1 MSNVSIY
8 EKNWID
14 LVFEGKNKAYGAY
27 QLRQETSKTSLIALI
42 SGITFFCG
50 AIGLGLFLT
59 SFGEAPTVIP
69 DNPDIVIKV
78 DNFTYPPKKNN
89 EPEKD
94 VVAPLVEDEPTEKV
108 ESKDLIDPTIV
119 KTKDATDVITKNADL
134 DKTKTDDPNPKGGN
148 TNETVLS
155 TDSGGNTTGN
165 ANDGNGEKKGNEINT
180 TNELDKLPL
189 YPGGMKRF
197 YEYVANNFSRPEI
210 EDSGEVTLS
219 VIMSFVIEKDGSLT
233 DIKAVR
239 STDYKLEK
247 EAIRLLKASK
257 VKWSPGIKDGKPVRT
272 LFMLPIKVK
281 I

>member
-27 QLRQETSKTSLIALI
+27 QLRQENSKTSLIAFL

-59 SFGEAPTVIP
+59 SFNDIPTPVP
-69 DNPDIVIKV
+69 TDLDRVIKV
-78 DNFTYPPKKNN
+78 DDFVYPPKKND
-89 EPEKD
+89 EPKKD
-94 VVAPLVEDEPTEKV
+94 IIAPPKKDEPTEKV
-108 ESKDLIDPTIV
+108 ETKDLVDPIIV
-119 KTKDATDVITKNADL
+119 KHTENPDDITKNEDL
-134 DKTKTDDPNPKGGN
+134 GKKNEDKNPDGGDHKGTVTMAN
-148 TNETVLS
+148 T
-155 TDSGGNTTGN
+155 GGTTTGTGK
-165 ANDGNGEKKGNEINT
+165 DDTGEKKGNDINT

-197 YEYVANNFSRPEI
+197 YEYVVNNFSRPEI
-210 EDSGEVTLS
+210 EEDGEVTLS

-247 EAIRLLKASK
+247 EAIRLLKSSK

-281 I
+281 L

>member
-27 QLRQETSKTSLIALI
+27 QLRQENSKTSLIAFL

-59 SFGEAPTVIP
+59 SFGDIPTPSPI
-69 DNPDIVIKV
+69 DEDIVIRV
-78 DNFTYPPKKNN
+78 DNFTYPPKKNE
-89 EPEKD
+89 EPKKD
-94 VVAPLVEDEPTEKV
+94 VVAPLIEDEPTQKI
-108 ESKDLIDPTIV
+108 ESKDLVDPIIV
-119 KTKDATDVITKNADL
+119 KSNDNPDDITKNVDL
-134 DKTKTDDPNPKGGN
+134 SKNNDDPNPNGGDTKG
-148 TNETVLS
+148 TVISTTTGGTSTGTS
-155 TDSGGNTTGN
+155 TDGDGESK
-165 ANDGNGEKKGNEINT
+165 GNGINT

-197 YEYVANNFSRPEI
+197 YEYVVNNFNRPEI
-210 EDSGEVTLS
+210 EEDGEVTLS

-281 I
+281 L

>member
-148 TNETVLS
+148 TNGTVLS
-155 TDSGGNTTGN
+155 PDSGGNTTGN
-165 ANDGNGEKKGNEINT
+165 GNDGNGEKKGNEINT

>member
-27 QLRQETSKTSLIALI
+27 QLRQENSKTSLIAFL

-59 SFGEAPTVIP
+59 SFGNIPTP
-69 DNPDIVIKV
+69 SPTDEDIVIRV
-78 DNFTYPPKKNN
+78 DNFTYPPKKNE
-89 EPEKD
+89 EPKKD
-94 VVAPLVEDEPTEKV
+94 VVAPLIEDEPTQKI
-108 ESKDLIDPTIV
+108 ESKDLVDPIIV
-119 KTKDATDVITKNADL
+119 KSTDNPDVITKNVDL
-134 DKTKTDDPNPKGGN
+134 SKNNDEPNPNGGDTKG
-148 TNETVLS
+148 TVIS
-155 TDSGGNTTGN
+155 TTTGGTSTGTG
-165 ANDGNGEKKGNEINT
+165 NDGDGESKGNGINT

-197 YEYVANNFSRPEI
+197 YEYVVNNFNRPEI
-210 EDSGEVTLS
+210 EDDGEVTLS

-281 I
+281 L

>member
-27 QLRQETSKTSLIALI
+27 QLRQENSKTSLIAFL

-59 SFGEAPTVIP
+59 SFGNIPTP
-69 DNPDIVIKV
+69 SPTDEDIVIRV
-78 DNFTYPPKKNN
+78 DNFTYPPKKNE
-89 EPEKD
+89 EPKKD
-94 VVAPLVEDEPTEKV
+94 VVAPLIEDEPTQKI
-108 ESKDLIDPTIV
+108 ESKDLVDPIIV
-119 KTKDATDVITKNADL
+119 KSTDNPDVITKNVDL
-134 DKTKTDDPNPKGGN
+134 SKNNDEPNPNGGDTKG
-148 TNETVLS
+148 TVIS
-155 TDSGGNTTGN
+155 TTTGGTSTGTG
-165 ANDGNGEKKGNEINT
+165 NDGDGESKGNGINT

-197 YEYVANNFSRPEI
+197 YEYVVNNFNRPEI
-210 EDSGEVTLS
+210 EEDGEVTLS

-281 I
+281 L